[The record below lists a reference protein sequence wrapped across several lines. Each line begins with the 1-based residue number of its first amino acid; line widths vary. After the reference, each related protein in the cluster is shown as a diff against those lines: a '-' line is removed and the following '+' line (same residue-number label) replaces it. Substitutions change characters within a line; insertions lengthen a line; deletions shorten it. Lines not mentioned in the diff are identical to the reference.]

1 MLPKVEL
8 HCHLDGCL
16 RINTILELAQQDN
29 ISLPSSNPTDLKKIL
44 SIGRKRGTLEE
55 YISRFDITLSVMQT
69 PESLKRIAYELIED
83 VATEN
88 IRYIEVRYSP
98 IQDFSQFYDQ
108 CPRNQAPYVQSLF
121 LHLR

>member
-16 RINTILELAQQDN
+16 RINTIIELAQQDN
-29 ISLPSSNPTDLKKIL
+29 ISLPNSNPTDLKNIL

-83 VATEN
+83 VASEN
-88 IRYIEVRYSP
+88 VRYCLLYTSP
-98 IQDFSQFYDQ
+98 S
-108 CPRNQAPYVQSLF
+108 PRD
-121 LHLR
+121 